1 MVTIRI
7 SVLIAVCSATLL
19 GQSWRL
25 DRAQLC
31 FDRAEDN
38 GRMNIHESWVRVS
51 DYKVRLVGG
60 QAVCVF
66 VEPGNTQI
74 IVTSTVP
81 YNPESKNEQA
91 CKSRVV
97 KLELA
102 PRENRLFFISPA
114 SKGPSYVCGWHIQQ
128 VQPAQSKQK
137 KQISPSRRSEPS

>member
-1 MVTIRI
+1 MLMLRLAAVFTIAL
-7 SVLIAVCSATLL
+7 SSSTLL

-25 DRAQLC
+25 DRAKLC

-51 DYKVRLVGG
+51 DYKVRLIGG

-66 VEPGNTQI
+66 VEPGNAEVV
-74 IVTSTVP
+74 VTSTIP
-81 YNPESKNEQA
+81 YHPESKNDQA

-102 PRENRLFFISPA
+102 PKENLTFVLEPA
-114 SKGPSYVCGWHIQQ
+114 SKGPTYVCGWRIQQ
-128 VQPAQSKQK
+128 IQTALNKSKK
-137 KQISPSRRSEPS
+137 PDHP

>member
-1 MVTIRI
+1 MFKLW
-7 SVLIAVCSATLL
+7 LIAVFAVVVSSTTIL

-60 QAVCVF
+60 QAVCLF
-66 VEPGNTQI
+66 VEPGSAEVV
-74 IVTSTVP
+74 VTSTIP

-102 PRENRLFFISPA
+102 PHENRVFFISPA
-114 SKGPSYVCGWHIQQ
+114 TKDATYICGWHIQQ
-128 VQPAQSKQK
+128 AQPTQSKGK
-137 KQISPSRRSEPS
+137 KMDR